1 MKKTLAA
8 LLRGRSAVIG
18 LPYVWLLVFFLAPF
32 LVLVN
37 ISVSE
42 MGIVRPNDIVAIK
55 DGVATL
61 SDLVRSSLRLRP
73 DRIPIG
79 EVRGAE
85 ALDLLKA
92 WGTGHPGGIGTIHA
106 GTALGALRRLE
117 QLIQEAVVTVPRAL
131 IAETVDI
138 VAVLA
143 GRGAQRRLAELAFVA
158 GLDPASGDY
167 LVVPPDA
174 AADHTSNGDHP

>member
-1 MKKTLAA
+1 MA
-8 LLRGRSAVIG
+8 LRT
-18 LPYVWLLVFFLAPF
+18 
-32 LVLVN
+32 
-37 ISVSE
+37 
-42 MGIVRPNDIVAIK
+42 K
-55 DGVATL
+55 DGVASL

-106 GTALGALRRLE
+106 GSALGALRRLE

-131 IAETVDI
+131 IVETIDLI
-138 VAVLA
+138 AVLA
-143 GRGAQRRLAELAFVA
+143 GRGPERRLAELAA
-158 GLDPASGDY
+158 I
-167 LVVPPDA
+167 DA
-174 AADHTSNGDHP
+174 LGSNGDYVLVSTASGFEAEGEKA